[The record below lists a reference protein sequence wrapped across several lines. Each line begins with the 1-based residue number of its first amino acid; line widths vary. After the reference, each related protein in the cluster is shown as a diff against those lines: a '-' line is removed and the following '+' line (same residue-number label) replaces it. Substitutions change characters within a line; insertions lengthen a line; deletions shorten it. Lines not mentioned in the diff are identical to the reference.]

1 MSEPTITLDDIG
13 TLSALAEG
21 IIPADDRDSGAAMVH
36 AGPSIAERM
45 RRSPSAHVYVEG
57 LRAARALALERFGR
71 DASKLDANAI
81 RELLEAIRDQLPGFF
96 RLIARPTCAAALSQ
110 RCRRV
115 ASHWLPR
122 AVVGEWQ
129 LPETSINPSRQDP
142 DEYHPRVAA
151 VHSVVPPAPSPLR
164 C

>member
-1 MSEPTITLDDIG
+1 MSEPLITLDDIG
-13 TLSALAEG
+13 TLAALADG

-81 RELLEAIRDQLPGFF
+81 RELLGAIRDQSPGFF
-96 RLIARPTCAAALSQ
+96 RLLRADVCALYLADAGVL
-110 RCRRV
+110 RRIGFPGPSS
-115 ASHWLPR
+115 ATGGYPDFDQPQPPGPR
-122 AVVGEWQ
+122 
-129 LPETSINPSRQDP
+129 
-142 DEYHPRVAA
+142 
-151 VHSVVPPAPSPLR
+151 
-164 C
+164 